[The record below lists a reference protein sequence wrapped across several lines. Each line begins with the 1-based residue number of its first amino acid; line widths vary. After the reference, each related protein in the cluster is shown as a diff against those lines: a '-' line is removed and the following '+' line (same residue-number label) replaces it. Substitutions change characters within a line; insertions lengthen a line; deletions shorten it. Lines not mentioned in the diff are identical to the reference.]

1 MALLPTASARRRVS
15 LAVAA
20 LLGLGTAMFLLR
32 PDGPLGPQ
40 VWAAEAIE
48 PHVAATGSQLA
59 LAWMEVAGAGEVASA
74 IAVRRSQDG
83 GTSFGPVEHLAA
95 PGGRLSADPTLAYGR
110 DGSLYLS
117 WLAFRSHSS
126 IESEPYDMAIVVARA
141 RPGAAAF
148 DPPVLVADDRQTT
161 YDKPWSTVSSDGT
174 LHVVYRFAWA
184 NRAGFHDAQVMA
196 DGSRKT
202 VVLVDGAGFSGA
214 LPVVCSDPARP
225 RIFVANLRPE
235 LGIEL
240 RRVDRS
246 GSPPSDAQL
255 VSLPGERIAH
265 QSPSCVVEGGDVSVS
280 YGVSD
285 RVWDSARSPLLQRV
299 VVVKRSDPSG
309 ELRRQTL
316 ERPGHLLMHP
326 QLVAPQPG
334 SGVVQ
339 LAYLVGRREN
349 DPDRLLQLW
358 TLHQSP
364 ESAQTLRRGLHLV
377 AHREDR
383 RWPGDYLGTAVSAHR
398 AVIAFIDNRQ
408 RRRAEIVFAGP

>member
-126 IESEPYDMAIVVARA
+126 IESEPYDMAVLVARA

-148 DPPVLVADDRQTT
+148 EPPG
-161 YDKPWSTVSSDGT
+161 PG
-174 LHVVYRFAWA
+174 
-184 NRAGFHDAQVMA
+184 
-196 DGSRKT
+196 
-202 VVLVDGAGFSGA
+202 
-214 LPVVCSDPARP
+214 
-225 RIFVANLRPE
+225 
-235 LGIEL
+235 
-240 RRVDRS
+240 RR
-246 GSPPSDAQL
+246 
-255 VSLPGERIAH
+255 
-265 QSPSCVVEGGDVSVS
+265 
-280 YGVSD
+280 
-285 RVWDSARSPLLQRV
+285 RSP
-299 VVVKRSDPSG
+299 DH
-309 ELRRQTL
+309 LRQAV
-316 ERPGHLLMHP
+316 EH
-326 QLVAPQPG
+326 
-334 SGVVQ
+334 
-339 LAYLVGRREN
+339 
-349 DPDRLLQLW
+349 
-358 TLHQSP
+358 
-364 ESAQTLRRGLHLV
+364 GL
-377 AHREDR
+377 
-383 RWPGDYLGTAVSAHR
+383 
-398 AVIAFIDNRQ
+398 
-408 RRRAEIVFAGP
+408 